1 MIDSKLVFISS
12 RSCNIFGTIQ
22 DKSTDSMNAK
32 STNRMS
38 RTLALIALIIALYN
52 TYLEW
57 LDKTGDSYLFYLSL
71 IFIMLSVLV
80 AEYSKKQNR

>member
-12 RSCNIFGTIQ
+12 RSYNIFGTIQ

-32 STNRMS
+32 SANIIS
-38 RTLALIALIIALYN
+38 RILALIAIFIASYN
-52 TYLEW
+52 AYLGW
-57 LDKTGDSYLFYLSL
+57 LDKSRNSYLLILVL
-71 IFIMLSVLV
+71 IFVLLSVLV